1 MAENRRNLDK
11 RPSPEALLENA
22 QREAQGRLKIFL
34 GAAPGVGK
42 TYEMLQSA
50 RAKRQE
56 GVDIVVGVVETHGR
70 KETQALLEGLEVIP
84 RRRVDYKGAT
94 LEEMDLDAILRR
106 HPEIVLV
113 DELAHTNAP
122 GSRHPKRF
130 RDVEELLAAGIDVY
144 TTVNIQHIESLNDVV
159 AQITSVR
166 VRETVPDSIIDRA
179 DDIEVID
186 ITPDDLIQRLKEG
199 KVYVP
204 QTARRA
210 LDHYFSPGNLTAL
223 RELALRRTA
232 QRVDEQ
238 LLSHMQAHAIPGP
251 WPAGD
256 RVMVCIDEGPGG
268 AALVR
273 YTRRMADRLRAPWTV
288 FHVETTRSLRFSEE
302 ERNRISDTLRLAQQL
317 GGETAIVP
325 GHDAVEEIMRYAEAN
340 NVSHIVIGKSRKSRI
355 AELLHGSVTHE
366 LMRRAGVI
374 SVHVVAPRDLDTT
387 PSNKTA
393 ARPESRNADILPYAW
408 STAFVALALGCGM
421 ILDEILA
428 VQSVALVFLTAV
440 LASAI
445 TYGLWPALYTSM
457 ISMLTFNFFFLPP
470 LYTFTIAEP
479 ENVVAL
485 FFFLVVAFIASNL
498 TARVRSQ
505 AIVARQRA
513 KTTEDLYLFSRKLAG
528 IGTLDDVLWAT
539 AFQVA
544 SMLKMQVVILLVD
557 GGELTVRTGYP
568 PEDTLDDADV
578 AAAKWAFENNRTAG
592 RGSDTLPGA
601 KRLFI
606 PMRTG
611 RGVVGVVGIDSAK
624 EGPLLTP
631 EQQRLFDA
639 LIDQA
644 ALAVDRVRLAADA
657 DRTKLALE
665 ADRLR
670 SALLTSISHDLRTPL
685 AAIIGAAGTLRDF
698 GNVLSEVAKRD
709 LVATVQEE
717 ADRLNRFI
725 ANLLDMTRIE
735 SGAIEPQ
742 GALHDVGEIVG
753 SALQRASKVLAQH
766 RLEVEIDGTLPMLKL
781 DAVLFEQ
788 VLFNILDNA
797 AKYAPA
803 NSTIRLTAW
812 QSEGKVALQILD
824 EGDGIPPEDV
834 ERIFDKFYRV
844 RKGDRVRAGTGLG
857 LPICRGFIEAM
868 GGTVEAANRSDRS
881 GAVITIKLPVP
892 TDAPQLDEV
901 A

>member
-1 MAENRRNLDK
+1 
-11 RPSPEALLENA
+11 
-22 QREAQGRLKIFL
+22 
-34 GAAPGVGK
+34 
-42 TYEMLQSA
+42 
-50 RAKRQE
+50 
-56 GVDIVVGVVETHGR
+56 
-70 KETQALLEGLEVIP
+70 
-84 RRRVDYKGAT
+84 
-94 LEEMDLDAILRR
+94 
-106 HPEIVLV
+106 
-113 DELAHTNAP
+113 
-122 GSRHPKRF
+122 
-130 RDVEELLAAGIDVY
+130 
-144 TTVNIQHIESLNDVV
+144 
-159 AQITSVR
+159 
-166 VRETVPDSIIDRA
+166 
-179 DDIEVID
+179 
-186 ITPDDLIQRLKEG
+186 
-199 KVYVP
+199 
-204 QTARRA
+204 
-210 LDHYFSPGNLTAL
+210 
-223 RELALRRTA
+223 
-232 QRVDEQ
+232 
-238 LLSHMQAHAIPGP
+238 
-251 WPAGD
+251 
-256 RVMVCIDEGPGG
+256 
-268 AALVR
+268 
-273 YTRRMADRLRAPWTV
+273 
-288 FHVETTRSLRFSEE
+288 
-302 ERNRISDTLRLAQQL
+302 
-317 GGETAIVP
+317 
-325 GHDAVEEIMRYAEAN
+325 
-340 NVSHIVIGKSRKSRI
+340 
-355 AELLHGSVTHE
+355 
-366 LMRRAGVI
+366 
-374 SVHVVAPRDLDTT
+374 
-387 PSNKTA
+387 
-393 ARPESRNADILPYAW
+393 
-408 STAFVALALGCGM
+408 
-421 ILDEILA
+421 
-428 VQSVALVFLTAV
+428 
-440 LASAI
+440 
-445 TYGLWPALYTSM
+445 
-457 ISMLTFNFFFLPP
+457 
-470 LYTFTIAEP
+470 
-479 ENVVAL
+479 
-485 FFFLVVAFIASNL
+485 
-498 TARVRSQ
+498 
-505 AIVARQRA
+505 
-513 KTTEDLYLFSRKLAG
+513 
-528 IGTLDDVLWAT
+528 
-539 AFQVA
+539 
-544 SMLKMQVVILLVD
+544 
-557 GGELTVRTGYP
+557 
-568 PEDTLDDADV
+568 
-578 AAAKWAFENNRTAG
+578 
-592 RGSDTLPGA
+592 
-601 KRLFI
+601 
-606 PMRTG
+606 MRTG

-803 NSTIRLTAW
+803 NSTIRLAAW

>member
-1 MAENRRNLDK
+1 MPEKRRDHDN

-22 QREAQGRLKIFL
+22 QREEQGRLKIFL

-70 KETQALLEGLEVIP
+70 KETEALLEGLETIP
-84 RRRVDYKGAT
+84 RRRVDYKGAM
-94 LEEMDLDAILRR
+94 LEEMDLDALLRR
-106 HPEIVLV
+106 RPEIALV
-113 DELAHTNAP
+113 DELAHSNAP
-122 GSRHPKRF
+122 GGRHPKRY
-130 RDVEELLAAGIDVY
+130 RDVEELLAVGIDVY
-144 TTVNIQHIESLNDVV
+144 TTVNIQHIDSLNDIV

-232 QRVDEQ
+232 QLVDEQ

-268 AALVR
+268 ESLVR
-273 YTRRMADRLRAPWTV
+273 YTRRMADRLRAPWTT

-302 ERNRISDTLRLAQQL
+302 ERDRISNAMRLAERL
-317 GGETAIVP
+317 GGETVIVP
-325 GHDAVEEIMRYAEAN
+325 GHNAVEEIVRHAEAN
-340 NVSHIVIGKSRKSRI
+340 NVSHIVIGKSRKSRV
-355 AELLHGSVTHE
+355 AELLRGSVTHE
-366 LMRRAGVI
+366 LMRRAGAI
-374 SVHVVAPRDLDTT
+374 SVHVVAPRESDRP
-387 PSNKTA
+387 PSSKGA
-393 ARPESRNADILPYAW
+393 ARPEAKRFDILPYGW
-408 STAFVALALGCGM
+408 STAFVALAIGCGM
-421 ILDEILA
+421 VLNQVLA
-428 VQSVALVFLTAV
+428 VQNIALAFLTAV

-445 TYGLWPALYTSM
+445 TYGLWPALYTS
-457 ISMLTFNFFFLPP
+457 IVSMLAFNFFFLPP
-470 LYTFTIAEP
+470 LYTFTITET

-485 FFFLVVAFIASNL
+485 FFFLVIAFIASNL
-498 TARVRSQ
+498 AARVRSQ
-505 AIVARQRA
+505 AVVARQRA

-528 IGTLDDVLWAT
+528 VGTLDDVLWAT

-544 SMLKMQVVILLVD
+544 SMLKVQVVILIAEGDV
-557 GGELTVRTGYP
+557 LTVRTGYP
-568 PEDTLDDADV
+568 PEDTLDEADV
-578 AAAKWAFENNRTAG
+578 AAARWAFENNRTAG

-601 KRLFI
+601 RRLFI

-611 RGVVGVVGIDSAK
+611 RGVVGIVGIDSDK
-624 EGPLLTP
+624 EGLLLTP

-639 LIDQA
+639 LMDQA
-644 ALAVDRVRLAADA
+644 ALAVERVRLAADA

-670 SALLTSISHDLRTPL
+670 SALLTSISHDLKTPL

-698 GNVLSEVAKRD
+698 SAALDEGAKRD
-709 LVATVQEE
+709 LLVTVHEE
-717 ADRLNRFI
+717 AERLNRFI

-742 GALHDVGEIVG
+742 GTLHDVGEIVG
-753 SALQRASKVLAQH
+753 SALQRAAKVLAQH
-766 RLEVEIDGTLPMLKL
+766 RLEVDIAGTLPMLKL

-797 AKYAPA
+797 AKYAPV
-803 NSTIRLTAW
+803 NSTIELRAW
-812 QSEGKVALQILD
+812 QSQGKVAVQIMD
-824 EGDGIPPEDV
+824 EGDGIPPEDLD
-834 ERIFDKFYRV
+834 RIFDKFYRV

-868 GGTVEAANRSDRS
+868 GGTIEAANRRDRS
-881 GAVITIKLPVP
+881 GALITITMPVP
-892 TDAPQLDEV
+892 TDTPQLDEV

>member
-1 MAENRRNLDK
+1 M
-11 RPSPEALLENA
+11 
-22 QREAQGRLKIFL
+22 
-34 GAAPGVGK
+34 
-42 TYEMLQSA
+42 
-50 RAKRQE
+50 
-56 GVDIVVGVVETHGR
+56 
-70 KETQALLEGLEVIP
+70 
-84 RRRVDYKGAT
+84 
-94 LEEMDLDAILRR
+94 
-106 HPEIVLV
+106 
-113 DELAHTNAP
+113 
-122 GSRHPKRF
+122 
-130 RDVEELLAAGIDVY
+130 
-144 TTVNIQHIESLNDVV
+144 
-159 AQITSVR
+159 
-166 VRETVPDSIIDRA
+166 
-179 DDIEVID
+179 
-186 ITPDDLIQRLKEG
+186 
-199 KVYVP
+199 
-204 QTARRA
+204 
-210 LDHYFSPGNLTAL
+210 
-223 RELALRRTA
+223 
-232 QRVDEQ
+232 
-238 LLSHMQAHAIPGP
+238 
-251 WPAGD
+251 
-256 RVMVCIDEGPGG
+256 
-268 AALVR
+268 
-273 YTRRMADRLRAPWTV
+273 
-288 FHVETTRSLRFSEE
+288 
-302 ERNRISDTLRLAQQL
+302 
-317 GGETAIVP
+317 
-325 GHDAVEEIMRYAEAN
+325 
-340 NVSHIVIGKSRKSRI
+340 
-355 AELLHGSVTHE
+355 
-366 LMRRAGVI
+366 
-374 SVHVVAPRDLDTT
+374 
-387 PSNKTA
+387 
-393 ARPESRNADILPYAW
+393 
-408 STAFVALALGCGM
+408 
-421 ILDEILA
+421 
-428 VQSVALVFLTAV
+428 
-440 LASAI
+440 
-445 TYGLWPALYTSM
+445 
-457 ISMLTFNFFFLPP
+457 
-470 LYTFTIAEP
+470 
-479 ENVVAL
+479 
-485 FFFLVVAFIASNL
+485 VAFIASNL

-505 AIVARQRA
+505 AVVARQRA

-544 SMLKMQVVILLVD
+544 SMLKMQVVILIAE

-568 PEDTLDDADV
+568 PEDTLDEADV

-611 RGVVGVVGIDSAK
+611 RGVVGVVGIDSDK

-657 DRTKLALE
+657 DRTKLSLE

-670 SALLTSISHDLRTPL
+670 SALLTSISHDLKTPL

-698 GNVLSEVAKRD
+698 SNVLNEAAKRD

-735 SGAIEPQ
+735 SGAIEPH

-766 RLEVEIDGTLPMLKL
+766 RLEVEIAGTLPMLKL

-797 AKYAPA
+797 AKYAPV
-803 NSTIRLTAW
+803 NSTIRLRAW

-868 GGTVEAANRSDRS
+868 GGTIEAANRSDRS